1 MKQKDRY
8 AMMQTDPNQLALEQE
23 RERMRQSVLSSV
35 SHDLKTPLSCIIG
48 ALEIYNRTKDR
59 LSAPQKET
67 LLATALN
74 EAYRLDKFVTNIL
87 DMAKLESKTV
97 KVKNELFQIGELL
110 EDCVSS
116 YKAHFKSCDIN
127 LSTAPTTEEPAF
139 VISDPA
145 LLARAVC
152 IILDNAAKH
161 GIKNPV
167 ITITYKRIKNRA
179 IITIRDNGQGI
190 NELKL
195 NHIFSKYERFSTKDH
210 KEAGT
215 GLGLPICSEIMQLLG
230 GRVSA
235 ANCKDNSGAIF
246 TLEFN
251 T

>member
-1 MKQKDRY
+1 MMQKDIY
-8 AMMQTDPNQLALEQE
+8 SMMPIEPNQLTLEQE
-23 RERMRQSVLSSV
+23 RESMRQSVLSSV

-59 LSAPQKET
+59 LSVDQKDT
-67 LLATALN
+67 LLATALS

-87 DMAKLESKTV
+87 DMAKLESRTV
-97 KVKNELFQIGELL
+97 KVKNEPFQIGELL

-116 YKAHFKSCDIN
+116 CGSNFKSYDIN
-127 LSTAPTTEEPAF
+127 LSSSTTTEPQF

-145 LLARAVC
+145 LLARAIC
-152 IILDNAAKH
+152 IILDNAVKH

-167 ITITYKRIKNRA
+167 ISISYKRVGTRA
-179 IITIRDNGQGI
+179 AITIRDNGQGI
-190 NELKL
+190 NEAKFA
-195 NHIFSKYERFSTKDH
+195 HIFSKYERFSTKDH

-230 GRVSA
+230 GHVSA
-235 ANCKDNSGAIF
+235 ANCADNSGAIF

-251 T
+251 A